1 MSWKQIKI
9 PITMSQSPFHDD
21 RAVQLLSRVGDDI
34 SQLRQDIRRLFSH
47 TARRT
52 LPDGARDLADTAR
65 RQFAASGAYASSRLR
80 SLKSTPPKEALG
92 LAGGL
97 VVVGLLAFGVYALCK
112 NGCCRE
118 DEELE
123 EEEL

>member
-1 MSWKQIKI
+1 
-9 PITMSQSPFHDD
+9 MSQSPFHDD

-34 SQLRQDIRRLFSH
+34 SQLRQDIRSLFSH

-52 LPDGARDLADTAR
+52 IPDGARGIADSAR
-65 RQFAASGAYASSRLR
+65 QQFAAGGSYAASRLR
-80 SLKSTPPKEALG
+80 SLKSAPPKEAIG

-97 VVVGLLAFGVYALCK
+97 LVVGLLAFGVYALCK
-112 NGCCRE
+112 NSCCRA
-118 DEELE
+118 EEEFE